1 MLLMARRR
9 VLLRRDAEPELH
21 LPPVNSGSG
30 AILEMLSD
38 QIYRVDDADQA
49 DSSIWLATVPNRVAS
64 TSSALSS
71 LLTEERNQ
79 GRL

>member
-1 MLLMARRR
+1 
-9 VLLRRDAEPELH
+9 
-21 LPPVNSGSG
+21 VNSGSG